1 LSAMNDLRLDLSHI
15 SARLREFAMLLE
27 GGHDQMEVAHML
39 RELALEV
46 DQLRPPLS
54 EASR

>member
-1 LSAMNDLRLDLSHI
+1 MNDLRLDLSHI